1 MVTMEHKSVGVAA
14 AAHPA
19 AMARLK
25 IERDVISAMQKPGLL
40 YWALVGFFGM
50 IFAVFLLGAWG
61 YQIYKGIGAGGQMNP
76 VGWGIYIVNFVFWVG
91 IAHSG
96 TLISAVLFLFRS
108 KFRSSFNR
116 AAEAMTVI
124 AVMCAGM
131 YPIIHLGRAW
141 YFFWLLPYPNQRLLW
156 TNFKSPLEWD
166 VFAVSTYL
174 TISVVFFYVGLIPD
188 FAIVKRYTKGFSRHV
203 YSALSL
209 GWVGTKRQWRNY
221 NMLYT
226 LLAGLAAPLVL
237 SVHSVVSWDF
247 AMGLVPG
254 WHTTI
259 FAPYFVAG
267 AIFSGCAMVLTLC
280 IPMRKLQRLEDVM
293 PIEHF
298 EKLAKTMLFTSMIV
312 GYAYIIEFLLAY
324 YSGNVYEF
332 GIFKDRATGYYKWQY
347 WGMVFCNMIVPL
359 PLFIK
364 KLRRNLK
371 WLFITSIFVNIGMW
385 LERFVIIITSL
396 AKEFVPYAWGQYK
409 PQPVEIS
416 IMIGTWGFFFM
427 MFLLFAKFLPV
438 VAITEKKE
446 EVH

>member
-1 MVTMEHKSVGVAA
+1 MEHNDAVAAA

-19 AMARLK
+19 SAARLQ
-25 IERDVISAMQKPGLL
+25 IERDVISAMQRPGLM
-40 YWALVGFFGM
+40 YWALVGFF
-50 IFAVFLLGAWG
+50 ATVFGVCLLGAWA
-61 YQIYKGIGAGGQMNP
+61 YQIYKGIGVGGQLNP

-131 YPIIHLGRAW
+131 YPLIHLGRVW
-141 YFFWLLPYPNQRLLW
+141 YAFWLFPYPNQRLLW

-166 VFAVSTYL
+166 VFAISTYL

-188 FAIVKRYTKGFSRHV
+188 FAIVKRYTRGLRRHI

-209 GWVGTKRQWRNY
+209 GWVGSKQQWRNY
-221 NMLYT
+221 NMLYA
-226 LLAGLAAPLVL
+226 LLAGFATPLVL

-247 AMGLVPG
+247 AMGIVPG

-267 AIFSGCAMVLTLC
+267 AIFSGCGMVLTLC
-280 IPMRKLQRLEDVM
+280 IPMRKLQKLERVM

-312 GYAYIIEFLLAY
+312 GYAYTCEFILAY

-332 GIFKDRATGYYKWQY
+332 GVFKDRAVGHYKWAY
-347 WGMVFCNMIVPL
+347 WIMVFCNVVAPL
-359 PLFIK
+359 PLFVK
-364 KLRRNLK
+364 KLRRNLG
-371 WLFITSIFVNIGMW
+371 WLFLTSIFVNIGMW
-385 LERFVIIITSL
+385 FERFVIIIQSL
-396 AKEFVPYAWGQYK
+396 AKEFVPYAWGTYK
-409 PQPVEIS
+409 PQWPEIS
-416 IMIGTWGFFFM
+416 IMIGTFGFFFM

>member
-1 MVTMEHKSVGVAA
+1 MTLKGATAPAGS
-14 AAHPA
+14 HPA
-19 AMARLK
+19 SRARLQL
-25 IERDVISAMQKPGLL
+25 ERDVISAMQKPGLL
-40 YWALVGFFGM
+40 YWGLVGFFAT
-50 IFAVFLLGAWG
+50 IFAVCLLGGWAI
-61 YQIYKGIGAGGQMNP
+61 QIWKGIGLGGQLNP

-108 KFRSSFNR
+108 KFRASFNR

-131 YPIIHLGRAW
+131 YPLIHLGRVW
-141 YFFWLLPYPNQRLLW
+141 YFYWLLPYPNQRLLW

-188 FAIVKRYTKGFSRHV
+188 LAIVKRYTRGVSRHI

-209 GWVGTKRQWRNY
+209 GWVGSKRQWRNY

-226 LLAGLAAPLVL
+226 LLAGFAAPLVL

-267 AIFSGCAMVLTLC
+267 AIFSGCAMVFTLV
-280 IPMRKLQRLEDVM
+280 IPMRKLQKLENVL

-312 GYAYIIEFLLAY
+312 GYAYTVEFILAY

-332 GIFKDRATGYYKWQY
+332 GIFHYRATGDYKLQY
-347 WGMVFCNMIVPL
+347 WGMVFCNMIAPL
-359 PLFIK
+359 PLFVK
-364 KLRRNLK
+364 KIRRNLLA
-371 WLFITSIFVNIGMW
+371 LFIISAFVNVGMW
-385 LERFVIIITSL
+385 LERFVIVITSL
-396 AKEFVPYAWGQYK
+396 SHEFTPYAWGTYK
-409 PQPVEIS
+409 AQPVEIS

-446 EVH
+446 DAH